1 MANPQYRWRTA
12 VAAAACLVF
21 GSASAQQPAAEQY
34 PGSDKRVLRVCAD
47 PNSMPLSNKTGEG
60 FENKL
65 AELFAKQLGWS
76 VEYTWFPQRM
86 GFIRQTLRAK
96 VPNSDEFKCDL
107 VMGVPEGYE
116 LTATSKP
123 YLRSVWAAAYLKG
136 RGLDG
141 VAAPEDILKLDPA
154 KLGKLRFGIFA
165 QTPPVDW
172 LLRNRLIDQAVS
184 YTRQSGDPDETPYKL
199 LERDLAEGKIDV
211 AFVWGPIAGY
221 SARQGGVPGMVVV
234 PFPVEKDIQFDF
246 PISMGVRH
254 ADKAW
259 RNRVDRFID
268 EQRDQ
273 IRALLASYGVPQL
286 DAQGKPIK

>member
-1 MANPQYRWRTA
+1 MTMMSKRAVVA
-12 VAAAACLVF
+12 VAALALF
-21 GSASAQQPAAEQY
+21 GVVRAQQPQAGAEQY

-47 PNSMPLSNKTGEG
+47 PNNMPLSHKNGEG

-65 AELFAKQLGWS
+65 AEMLAKQLGWS
-76 VEYTWFPQRM
+76 IEYTWYPQRM

-96 VPNSDEFKCDL
+96 KPDSDEFKCDL

-116 LTATSKP
+116 LTSNTKP
-123 YLRSVWAAAYLKG
+123 YMRSVWAAAYLKG
-136 RGLDG
+136 RGLDT
-141 VAAPEDILKLDPA
+141 VSLPDDILKLDSA
-154 KLGKLRFGIFA
+154 RLGKLRFGAFA

-172 LLRNRLIDQAVS
+172 LLRNRLFEQTIS

-221 SARQGGVPGMVVV
+221 SARQGGVTGMVVV

-259 RNRVDRFID
+259 KNRVDRFVD

-286 DAQGKPIK
+286 DAQGKFIK